1 MVRALVPLVAGIAA
15 ACRFAVPSWG
25 AAVGFGLCILAAR
38 MMRRRIAADICI
50 CLALFM
56 AGWCAAELRYDASE
70 IPAEERAA
78 EIVVDEVVARREG
91 VLLAEGRMTACET
104 DGGVSVR
111 RHAIRISADPSLDL
125 TAGDRIVALCRVK
138 PYSRRSE
145 RSYERYM
152 ARRGFAG
159 QVTLDPRNV
168 MKHVSD
174 EASFGSRLRA
184 RAVERIGRL
193 GLSPEVEALTRAV
206 AVGDRSGITP
216 EMRRRYSLAGT
227 AHLLAVSGLHVGFV
241 FAIVNL
247 LLWWMPL
254 LRRGHLWRC
263 AAAVAAIWLYA
274 SVTGFS
280 PSVTRAAIM
289 FTALQLSMGLNVRFD
304 TLNALALTACVM
316 LLFDARYL
324 FDAGFLMSFTAVAA
338 IVEWGV
344 PLARAGR
351 NRRGDKM
358 TAGIEKRNVAARRRM
373 VGMAAYVGRRLW
385 GAVAVSLAASVATMP
400 LAALFFGSASL
411 WSIVTGPASILPSAV
426 LLGAGLLWSLVP
438 LPLLAPVA
446 SRAVNLSGGALDALT
461 RWCAEIDVL
470 SFGFEPDGAVCA
482 AIYIGFI
489 AFALW
494 LRRRRNDR
502 I

>member
-15 ACRFAVPSWG
+15 AGRFAVPSCG

-104 DGGVSVR
+104 DGGVSVC

-125 TAGDRIVALCRVK
+125 AAGDRVVALCRVK
-138 PYSRRSE
+138 PYSRRSA
-145 RSYERYM
+145 RSYERHM

-159 QVTLDPRNV
+159 QVTLGPRNV
-168 MKHVSD
+168 VKRVSD

-274 SVTGFS
+274 AVTGFS

-289 FTALQLSMGLNVRFD
+289 FTVLQLSMGLNVRFD

-351 NRRGDKM
+351 RGEKM
-358 TAGIEKRNVAARRRM
+358 TAGIEKRNDAARRRV
-373 VGMAAYVGRRLW
+373 VGIAAYVGRRLW

-446 SRAVNLSGGALDALT
+446 ARAVNLSGGALDALT
-461 RWCAEIDVL
+461 RWCAETDAL

-494 LRRRRNDR
+494 LRRWRNDR

>member
-15 ACRFAVPSWG
+15 AGRFAVPSWG

-38 MMRRRIAADICI
+38 MMRRRIAADICV

-70 IPAEERAA
+70 IPAAERAA

-91 VLLAEGRMTACET
+91 ALLAEGRMTACET
-104 DGGVSVR
+104 DGGVSVC

-125 TAGDRIVALCRVK
+125 AAGDRVVALCRVK
-138 PYSRRSE
+138 PYSRRSA

-159 QVTLDPRNV
+159 QVTLGPRNV
-168 MKHVSD
+168 VKRVSD

-193 GLSPEVEALTRAV
+193 ELPPEVEALTRAV
-206 AVGDRSGITP
+206 AVGDRSSITP

-274 SVTGFS
+274 AVTGFS
-280 PSVTRAAIM
+280 RAAIM
-289 FTALQLSMGLNVRFD
+289 FTVLQLSMGLNMRFD

-351 NRRGDKM
+351 RGEKM
-358 TAGIEKRNVAARRRM
+358 TAGIEKRNDAARRRI

-446 SRAVNLSGGALDALT
+446 ARAVNLSGGALDALT
-461 RWCAEIDVL
+461 RWCAETDAL

-482 AIYIGFI
+482 AIYIVFI

-494 LRRRRNDR
+494 LRRWRNDR